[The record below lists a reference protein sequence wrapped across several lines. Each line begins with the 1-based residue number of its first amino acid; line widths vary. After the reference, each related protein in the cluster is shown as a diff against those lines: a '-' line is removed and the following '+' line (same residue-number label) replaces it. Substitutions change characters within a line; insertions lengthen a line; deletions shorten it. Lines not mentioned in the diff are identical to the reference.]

1 VLRKSIKHGSPV
13 SKLNE
18 VSNSFTRTESQSET
32 MSNQPLYRWLD
43 QQGEAFGSPGTE
55 PRWTSSLKDAVC
67 TAYAASSRIWFTC
80 SHGILNE
87 IYHPTIDRAQ
97 VRDMEFLIT
106 DEETFAHEEKRD
118 LDSTFEYIHQETL
131 GVRYVNRDP
140 QGRYKLT
147 KEIICDPHHSV
158 VVQRVRLEG
167 DPDLLPRLKVYA
179 LLAPHLDG
187 NGAGNSARAVDFA
200 GHKAL
205 LAWRNEWSLV
215 MGASYGFARVGC
227 GFVGAS
233 DGWHDLMD
241 NFRMDWEF
249 GSATGGNVAVMGE
262 INLKGIMSTN
272 PKGEGLHVDFTL
284 AIGIG
289 QGHHTAAQKTISALT
304 TPFEDLR
311 KRFIEQW
318 QRAANPEWLAAHARD
333 GGKLMRASHNVLLAH
348 EDKTYSGAF
357 VASASIPWGHAHGDD
372 DMGGYHLV
380 WTRDMVQTA
389 TALLACGRA
398 ETARRALVYL
408 ACTQQPDGGFAQN
421 FWIDGTPYW
430 RGKQLDEVAFP
441 LILAWRLWK
450 AEGLGELDI
459 FPFVE
464 RATGCLVQQAP
475 ITNQERWEEAAGYSP
490 STLAAVIVGLICAA
504 EIMRAHESH
513 ELATFLEELADWIEG
528 HLEDWTVTNN
538 GVLHPDVKRHYMRI
552 RPPECGEAYAHEGCG
567 HETVRLANRPPGTRY
582 EFEAREIVDAGFLE
596 LVRYGVR
603 RADDPLMADS
613 LKVVDSEIKR
623 DLPQGPGW
631 LRYNWDGYGERPDG
645 GPFEGWGQ
653 GRVWPLLTG
662 ERAHY
667 ELAAGHDI
675 APLIATY
682 ESYACHGQ
690 MVPEQVWD
698 EADRPERGLFL
709 GRPAGSAMPLV
720 WAHAEYL
727 KLLRSALDGKVFD
740 RVDPVYERY
749 SEPVGRKLV
758 RHDLEIYTRHR
769 PIHTLDAGKTLRI
782 LDGQD
787 FEVVW
792 TDNGWKTKQTM
803 ACRALGCAG
812 YSADIAPT
820 AGSGEVE
827 WTLYWPQQ
835 DAWLGFNVKVK
846 IEAA

>member
-1 VLRKSIKHGSPV
+1 
-13 SKLNE
+13 
-18 VSNSFTRTESQSET
+18 
-32 MSNQPLYRWLD
+32 MYRWLD
-43 QQGEAFGSPGTE
+43 QQGEAFGAPGTQ
-55 PRWTSSLKDAVC
+55 PRWTSSLKDAVG
-67 TAYAASSRIWFTC
+67 TAYAGSSRIWFTC

-97 VRDMEFLIT
+97 VRDMEFLVS
-106 DEETFAHEEKRD
+106 DGETFAHEEKRD
-118 LDSTFEYIHQETL
+118 LVSTFEYIHQEAL
-131 GVRYVNRDP
+131 GIRYVNRDP
-140 QGRYKLT
+140 EGRYSLT
-147 KEIICDPHHSV
+147 KEIICDPHHAV
-158 VVQRVRLEG
+158 VIQRIRLEG
-167 DPDLLPRLKVYA
+167 LPDLLPRLKVFA
-179 LLAPHLDG
+179 LLAPHLG
-187 NGAGNSARAVDFA
+187 GGGAGNSARAVDIA

-205 LAWRNEWSLV
+205 LAWKDEWSLA
-215 MGASYGFARVGC
+215 MAANCGFARVGC

-241 NFRMDWEF
+241 NFKMDWEF

-262 INLKGIMSTN
+262 IDLQSIASADLKGESA
-272 PKGEGLHVDFTL
+272 HVDFTL
-284 AIGIG
+284 AVGIG
-289 QGHHTAAQKTISALT
+289 EGHHTAAQKTMSALT

-318 QRAANPEWLAAHARD
+318 QRAANPEWLAAHAQD

-357 VASASIPWGHAHGDD
+357 VASASIPWGQAHGDD

-450 AEGLGELDI
+450 AKGLGEMDI

-464 RATGCLVQQAP
+464 RAAGCLVQQAP
-475 ITNQERWEEAAGYSP
+475 ITHQERWEESAGYSP

-504 EIMRAHESH
+504 EMMRAHESH
-513 ELATFLEELADWIEG
+513 ELATFLEELADWMEG

-538 GVLHPDVKRHYMRI
+538 GVLHPEIKRHYMRI

-567 HETVRLANRPPGTRY
+567 NETIRLANRPPGTRY
-582 EFEAREIVDAGFLE
+582 EFEAREIIDAGFLE

-603 RADDPLMADS
+603 RADDPLMVDS
-613 LKVVDSEIKR
+613 LKVVDAVIKR
-623 DLPQGPGW
+623 DLPRGPGW
-631 LRYNWDGYGERPDG
+631 LRYNWDGYGERADG
-645 GPFEGWGQ
+645 GPFKGWGQ

-682 ESYACHGQ
+682 EGYACHGQ
-690 MVPEQVWD
+690 MLPEQVWD

-709 GRPAGSAMPLV
+709 GRATGSAMPLV

-749 SEPVGRKLV
+749 SEPDGRKRV
-758 RHDLEIYTRHR
+758 RHDLEFHTRNR
-769 PIHTLDAGKTLRI
+769 PIQTLDAGKTLRI

-792 TDNGWKTKQTM
+792 TDNAWKTKQTM
-803 ACRALGCAG
+803 ASRAMGSAG
-812 YSADIAPT
+812 YSADIAP
-820 AGSGEVE
+820 APDSREVE
-827 WTLYWPQQ
+827 WTLRWLQR

-846 IEAA
+846 IEAAPTDPPRGNVQLR